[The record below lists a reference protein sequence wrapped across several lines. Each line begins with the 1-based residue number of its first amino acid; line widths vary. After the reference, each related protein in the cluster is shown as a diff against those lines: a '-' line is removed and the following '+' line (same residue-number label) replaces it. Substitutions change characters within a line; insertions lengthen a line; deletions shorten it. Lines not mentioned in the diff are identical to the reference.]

1 MKKTM
6 MLVITICMSLS
17 LFGCF
22 DEDGSSINNTQ
33 VNQEQASNGQT
44 SNDQTSNDQ
53 TSNDQTSSNQ
63 TSSNQ
68 TSNNQASNDQT
79 DKEQA
84 SNEQSNIGLATGTPA
99 VNEIVDDENFGDT
112 VNKFA
117 YKTSSKFINDS
128 DNNCNYSPI
137 SLYYALA
144 VATDGS
150 KGDTQKELLN
160 LLGVSSTD
168 KLSSRCK
175 QLYLDLNED
184 SKESKIK
191 IANSMWISKD
201 FTSVYDKFKNNAK
214 DNYFA
219 PVYDDMDFRSGTDL
233 LRMTKWV
240 SYNTNNTL
248 NPDFTD
254 MNEAEMAII
263 NTIYFYNEWVGEFD
277 QNLLSRGTFHANSKD
292 EDVTFMSKTDKSS
305 SYAKGEGFTRSSL
318 SFKDGCSMV
327 FILPDEGVKTTDL
340 LSTAEKSKEIFEGGT
355 KDYANVKWEVPKFGF
370 DCSFNMVDELKKL
383 NLNLPFSEKD
393 ADFTNIS
400 KESLY
405 ISKIR
410 QDTHINIDVKG
421 VEASGFTVVEMCKG
435 AYSDP
440 EEEVKVVNMKLDR
453 PFIYGIK
460 DKNGTLLFTG
470 VCNNLAK

>member
-1 MKKTM
+1 MMKKIM
-6 MLVITICMSLS
+6 MIVIAASMSLS

-33 VNQEQASNGQT
+33 VNQEQAGNEQT
-44 SNDQTSNDQ
+44 SNDQTSNGQTNTGEINNNEGSEQ
-53 TSNDQTSSNQ
+53 TSNDQTN
-63 TSSNQ
+63 
-68 TSNNQASNDQT
+68 
-79 DKEQA
+79 KEQA
-84 SNEQSNIGLATGTPA
+84 STEQSNTGLATGTPA
-99 VNEIVDDENFGDT
+99 TNEIIDDENFGDT

-150 KGDTQKELLN
+150 NGDTQKELLN

-168 KLSSRCK
+168 KLSGRCK
-175 QLYLDLNED
+175 QLYLDLNKD
-184 SKESKIK
+184 STQSKIK

-201 FTSVYDKFKNNAK
+201 FTNVYDNFKNNAK
-214 DNYFA
+214 ENYFA
-219 PVYDDMDFRSGTDL
+219 PVYDDMNFKSGTDL

-240 SYNTNNTL
+240 SDNTNNTL
-248 NPDFTD
+248 NPKFTD
-254 MNEAEMAII
+254 MNEAEIAII
-263 NTIYFYNEWVGEFD
+263 NTIYFHNEWLDGFSEDLVSD
-277 QNLLSRGTFHANSKD
+277 GTFHANSKD
-292 EDVTFMSKTDKSS
+292 EDVTFMRKTDESS

-318 SFKDGCSMV
+318 TFKDGCSMV

-340 LSTAEKSKEIFEGGT
+340 LATAEKSKETFEGGT
-355 KDYANVKWEVPKFGF
+355 KGNANVKWEVPKFGF
-370 DCSFNMVDELKKL
+370 DCSFNMIDELKKL
-383 NLNLPFSEKD
+383 NVTLPFSGTD

-400 KESLY
+400 KDRLY

-435 AYSDP
+435 AWSDP

-460 DKNGTLLFTG
+460 NRNGTLLFTG